1 MGVVIIMT
9 VPGKIIYG
17 VGKVVGNTAEFGIEL
32 TGKVVS
38 SLAKVSGKDKLAKNT
53 KKYSAIASK
62 VVGKTVKISAA
73 LTAVLADKTVDATI
87 NTAKAIAENAVKTR
101 ITVYGESEEFYD
113 KDKYVEIKYKVVE

>member
-1 MGVVIIMT
+1 MGMVIIMT
-9 VPGKIIYG
+9 IVGKIIYG

-32 TGKVVS
+32 TGKAIS
-38 SLAKVSGKDKLAKNT
+38 SLAKVSGKEKLATNT

-73 LTAVLADKTVDATI
+73 ATAVLADKTVDVTI
-87 NTAKAIAENAVKTR
+87 NTAKYIAKNAVKTK
-101 ITVYGESEEFYD
+101 ISVYGEAEEFYD